1 MDLIEQARSDLERLT
16 HELAQLQKDIAE
28 LRTFIDV
35 GERRYGKNSSLLSES
50 LLAQPSDRTA
60 SPSPTTARRYIRMP
74 ANAAESATQK
84 TTKKSQVV
92 ALAMTALRG
101 NYMQAKEFGD
111 LVSSHGID
119 LGAEPTSYVSVILS
133 RDGRFK
139 SERAKGGWTFIDS
152 PHKEV
157 TPQGAPTPEGS
168 DLWSSQ
174 PEPAQAPE
182 TAPGQTQ

>member
-1 MDLIEQARSDLERLT
+1 MDLIEQAKSDLERLV
-16 HELAQLQKDIAE
+16 HELAQLQKDIVE

-35 GERRYGKNSSLLSES
+35 GERRYGKNSSLLSAS
-50 LLAQPSDRTA
+50 LLAQPSDHTA
-60 SPSPTTARRYIRMP
+60 SSPTTSRRYIKMP
-74 ANAAESATQK
+74 MGAAGSAAPK

-92 ALAMTALRG
+92 ALAMTALSG
-101 NYMQAKEFGD
+101 VYMQAKEFGD
-111 LVSSHGID
+111 LVLSRGID
-119 LGAEPTSYVSVILS
+119 LGEEPTSYVSVILS

-139 SERAKGGWTFIDS
+139 SERAKGGWTLIDP

-168 DLWSSQ
+168 DLWNSQ